1 LGGVLLANK
10 KGKAK
15 RVIIT
20 LMIVFVFII
29 LALIYGYIDFEF
41 KKIGETGVT
50 PLSDWRSYISYLL
63 EKVPVVKNYVEYT
76 PRQVIKPQ
84 QYYSE
89 IYETYI
95 QKIEE
100 DRQSLEQKAQELDA
114 FEINLEQLQGTLTAR
129 KEELDLKEERLVS
142 EMTAWEST
150 KERFQDLADWF
161 ANGDVALLAQAIASD
176 EIEVEEIVGG
186 LRLIDPGIAAAIVGE
201 LAQINQDKAG
211 RILANLSGKEVTR

>member
-1 LGGVLLANK
+1 MANK

>member
-1 LGGVLLANK
+1 MANK

-20 LMIVFVFII
+20 LMVVFVFII

-41 KKIGETGVT
+41 KKIGETGIT

-95 QKIEE
+95 EKIEE
-100 DRQSLEQKAQELDA
+100 DRVALEQKAKQLNA
-114 FEINLEQLQGTLTAR
+114 FEEELNQLQGTLAAR
-129 KEELDLKEERLVS
+129 QEELDLMEERLVS
-142 EMTAWEST
+142 EKTAWEST
-150 KERFQDLADWF
+150 KERFQNLADWF
-161 ANGDVALLAQAIASD
+161 ENGDVALLAQAIASD
-176 EIEVEEIVGG
+176 EIGVEEIVGG
-186 LRLIDPGIAAAIVGE
+186 LRLIDPGIAASIVGE

>member
-1 LGGVLLANK
+1 MANK

-15 RVIIT
+15 RIIIT
-20 LMIVFVFII
+20 LMVVFVFII
-29 LALIYGYIDFEF
+29 LALIYGYIDYEF

-95 QKIEE
+95 DKIED
-100 DRQSLEQKAQELDA
+100 DRLALEEKSMQLNAFQDELNA
-114 FEINLEQLQGTLTAR
+114 LQGRLAAR
-129 KEELDLKEERLVS
+129 QEELSLMEERLVS
-142 EMTAWEST
+142 EKTAWESA

-161 ANGDVALLAQAIASD
+161 ENGDEALLAQAIASD
-176 EIEVEEIVGG
+176 EIGVEEIVGG
-186 LRLIDPGIAAAIVGE
+186 LRLIDPGIAADIVGQ
-201 LAQINQDKAG
+201 LALINQEKAG
-211 RILANLSGKEVTR
+211 QILANLSGKEVAR

>member
-1 LGGVLLANK
+1 MANK

-20 LMIVFVFII
+20 LMVVFVFII

-41 KKIGETGVT
+41 KKIGETGIT

-100 DRQSLEQKAQELDA
+100 DRAALEEKAEQLDA
-114 FEINLEQLQGTLTAR
+114 FENDLDQLQGTLTAR

-176 EIEVEEIVGG
+176 EIDVEEIVGG

-201 LAQINQDKAG
+201 LAKINQDKAG

>member
-1 LGGVLLANK
+1 MANK

-15 RVIIT
+15 RIIIT

-41 KKIGETGVT
+41 KKIGETGIT
-50 PLSDWRSYISYLL
+50 PLSDWRSYVSYLL

-100 DRQSLEQKAQELDA
+100 DRVALERKAEQLDI
-114 FEINLEQLQGTLTAR
+114 FEKDLEQLQGTLNAR

-161 ANGDVALLAQAIASD
+161 ENGDEALLAQAIASD
-176 EIEVEEIVGG
+176 EIDVEEIVGG

>member
-1 LGGVLLANK
+1 MANK

-20 LMIVFVFII
+20 LMVLFVFII

-41 KKIGETGVT
+41 KKIGESGVT
-50 PLSDWRSYISYLL
+50 PLSDWRSYVSYLL
-63 EKVPVVKNYVEYT
+63 EKVPVIKNYVEYT

-100 DRQSLEQKAQELDA
+100 DRLALERKAAQLDS
-114 FEINLEQLQGTLTAR
+114 FENELEQLSGTLNAR
-129 KEELDLKEERLVS
+129 REELDLKEERLVS

-150 KERFQDLADWF
+150 KERFQDLANWF
-161 ANGDVALLAQAIASD
+161 ENGDEALLAQAIASD
-176 EIEVEEIVGG
+176 EIDVEEIVGG

>member
-1 LGGVLLANK
+1 MANK

-15 RVIIT
+15 RIIIT

-41 KKIGETGVT
+41 KKIGETGIT
-50 PLSDWRSYISYLL
+50 PLSDWRSYVSYLL

-100 DRQSLEQKAQELDA
+100 DRVALERKAEQLDI
-114 FEINLEQLQGTLTAR
+114 FEKDLEQLQGTLNAR

-150 KERFQDLADWF
+150 KERFQDLADWLE
-161 ANGDVALLAQAIASD
+161 NGDEALLAQAIASD
-176 EIEVEEIVGG
+176 EIDVEEIVGG

>member
-1 LGGVLLANK
+1 MANK

-20 LMIVFVFII
+20 LMVVFIFII

-41 KKIGETGVT
+41 KKIGETGIT
-50 PLSDWRSYISYLL
+50 PLSDWRSYVSYLL
-63 EKVPVVKNYVEYT
+63 ENVPVIKNYVEYT
-76 PRQVIKPQ
+76 PREVIKPQ

-89 IYETYI
+89 IYETCI

-100 DRQSLEQKAQELDA
+100 DRLSLERKANELND
-114 FEINLEQLQGTLTAR
+114 FEQDLEQLSGTLNAR
-129 KEELDLKEERLVS
+129 REELDLKEERLVS

-150 KERFQDLADWF
+150 KERFQDLANWF
-161 ANGDVALLAQAIASD
+161 ENGDEALLAQAVASD
-176 EIEVEEIVGG
+176 EIDVEEIVGG

>member
-1 LGGVLLANK
+1 MV
-10 KGKAK
+10 
-15 RVIIT
+15 
-20 LMIVFVFII
+20 VFIFII

-41 KKIGETGVT
+41 KKIGETGIT
-50 PLSDWRSYISYLL
+50 PLSDWRSYVSYLL
-63 EKVPVVKNYVEYT
+63 ENVPVIKNYVEYT
-76 PRQVIKPQ
+76 PREVIKPQ

-100 DRQSLEQKAQELDA
+100 DRLSLERKANELND
-114 FEINLEQLQGTLTAR
+114 FEQDLEQLSGTLNAR
-129 KEELDLKEERLVS
+129 REELDLKEERLVS

-150 KERFQDLADWF
+150 KERFQDLANWF
-161 ANGDVALLAQAIASD
+161 ENGDEALLALAVASD
-176 EIEVEEIVGG
+176 EIDVEEIVGG
-186 LRLIDPGIAAAIVGE
+186 LRLIEPGIAAAIVGQ